1 MLTAGAGADRSPRAH
16 VARAP
21 QVRPTEAGMTPARR
35 TVVRRWQRAVQ
46 VGTASTAVA
55 LLVGL
60 VVGATA
66 PDDVGP
72 SGAPAV
78 VAGHHGSTVLAA
90 GPATEGAAALL
101 PGTAGG
107 RTPHD
112 HGDLEVTVMLGSGG
126 TTRVQG
132 AVEPGDWYSLVNHT
146 EEDQVLTTADGALEV
161 DVPLQRLITLQ
172 APDAPGTYRLVSTT
186 DATVVAEL
194 VVAGPSA

>member
-1 MLTAGAGADRSPRAH
+1 
-16 VARAP
+16 
-21 QVRPTEAGMTPARR
+21 MTPARR
-35 TVVRRWQRAVQ
+35 PVVRRWQRAVQ
-46 VGTASTAVA
+46 ATTASTAAA

-60 VVGATA
+60 AVGATA
-66 PDDVGP
+66 HDDVGP
-72 SGAPAV
+72 DGAPAV

-90 GPATEGAAALL
+90 GPAPGGAAA
-101 PGTAGG
+101 PAADAAGG
-107 RTPHD
+107 RDPHD
-112 HGDLEVTVMLGSGG
+112 HGDLEVTVMLGAGG

-132 AVEPGDWYSLVNHT
+132 PVEPGDWYSLVNHT
-146 EEDQVLTTADGALEV
+146 EADQRLTTADGALEV